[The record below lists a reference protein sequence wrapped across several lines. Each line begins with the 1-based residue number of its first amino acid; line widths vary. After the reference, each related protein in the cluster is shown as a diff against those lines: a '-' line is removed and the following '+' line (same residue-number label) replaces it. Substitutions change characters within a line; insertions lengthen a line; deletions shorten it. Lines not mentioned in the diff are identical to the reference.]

1 MSPFD
6 PHPSGSEDVLTSQS
20 GVFPKSEKS
29 QALLEALSTTV
40 PEGGSFEDV
49 AREALKAVEE
59 IIREDDSS
67 ASPSPPVT
75 LTEGPPL
82 VVEDFLVEKQ
92 EDLTPQE

>member
-49 AREALKAVEE
+49 ARNALKPVEG
-59 IIREDDSS
+59 IIREDGSS
-67 ASPSPPVT
+67 ASPIPSVG
-75 LTEGPPL
+75 LREDPPL
-82 VVEDFLVEKQ
+82 VVKDFFVE
-92 EDLTPQE
+92 E